1 MAQPNEDEEL
11 ARLLKEYTEEVGP
24 STTKDRLGE
33 IAVLAE
39 ISEMASLLLNTGK
52 RLSLGENFTTAVFR
66 AEVLAVLKRVQD
78 GTLDMMKFIRTL
90 EANSRS
96 AKRLSRRSSI
106 PPKRQR

>member
-1 MAQPNEDEEL
+1 MAPDDDDENL
-11 ARLLKEYTEEVGP
+11 SQLLKDYIEEQGP

-39 ISEMASLLLNTGK
+39 ISEMASILLSTGK
-52 RLSLGENFTTAVFR
+52 RLSLGENFSSVSFR

-78 GTLDMMKFIRTL
+78 STFDLTKFIQTL

-106 PPKRQR
+106 PPKRRR